1 MDLYVTFL
9 FSGIPYSEHIH
20 WELFNVLTWFLHGSL
35 SLSQTIRRC
44 VVLAGYIWKKKRI
57 CDGKNGE
64 LNRTKMEVFTNVFFF
79 RTEISIFCSRKIF
92 IFIFFMF
99 FFRNIA
105 DCDVILSYVSLASIS
120 RKNFENRMKIH
131 DFIAK
136 SYKVVHYFWIGL

>member
-1 MDLYVTFL
+1 MLSSGFYMVRCGSRKQYEGASFWRAIYGKRKGSVMEKMMNLTVL
-9 FSGIPYSEHIH
+9 KLKFSP
-20 WELFNVLTWFLHGSL
+20 V
-35 SLSQTIRRC
+35 C
-44 VVLAGYIWKKKRI
+44 
-57 CDGKNGE
+57 
-64 LNRTKMEVFTNVFFF
+64 FF

-120 RKNFENRMKIH
+120 RNNFENRMKIH

-136 SYKVVHYFWIGL
+136 SYKVVHYF